1 MSPDVDDGNDNDYNN
16 DAELI
21 YDISGYGKL
30 QGDGL
35 EFGWGLPTIW
45 LNDYAWTLEVKISAS
60 V

>member
-1 MSPDVDDGNDNDYNN
+1 MSPDVDDGNDDDFNN
-16 DAELI
+16 DAEPI
-21 YDISGYGKL
+21 DICGYGKL

-45 LNDYAWTLEVKISAS
+45 LNDYVWTLEVKISAS